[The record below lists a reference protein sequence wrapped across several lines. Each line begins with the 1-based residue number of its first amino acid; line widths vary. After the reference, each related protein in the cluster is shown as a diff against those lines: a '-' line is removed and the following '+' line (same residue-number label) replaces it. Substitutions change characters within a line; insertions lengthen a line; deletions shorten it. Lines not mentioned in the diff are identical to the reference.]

1 MLRNAIQ
8 DRKAKFGMR
17 ELENVG
23 GGHKSIYIYINPEI
37 F

>member
-17 ELENVG
+17 ELENVS